1 MSQFRRLEAENER
14 EYGDEF
20 DLIMFLPVMVR
31 LFFFF
36 SSAVAGAQAKAQN

>member
-31 LFFFF
+31 LFFF

>member
-31 LFFFF
+31 LFFFLLLWL
-36 SSAVAGAQAKAQN
+36 VPKPKPRIN